1 MKQIRKRLF
10 INPKMSPWERGK
22 TIYLAV
28 ENGCNTLVF
37 SFNDKFFN
45 NTMKRYKKLIK
56 TYALNI
62 EAGGRDLPLL
72 LPKKMFHT
80 NRELFRM
87 EQGERKKSPHFCPTN
102 PSTIKTITENTHKWF
117 DHILQKVTEPRVIHI
132 LPEEGHENTWC
143 SCPACRAFSP
153 AEQYLIAANTVADTL
168 AKYDLDARLCYID
181 LDTEPDAEG
190 ISPRKNMIANSAI
203 DNEVFLQVSD

>member
-1 MKQIRKRLF
+1 MKQTRKRLF
-10 INPKMSPWERGK
+10 IDAEISPSERAK

-37 SFNDKFFN
+37 SFNDKFFSGG
-45 NTMKRYKKLIK
+45 MKRYKKLIN

-72 LPKKMFHT
+72 LPKKLFLS

-87 EQGERKKSPHFCPTN
+87 EQGVRKKDHHFCPTN
-102 PSTIKTITENTHKWF
+102 PQTTQIISENAHKWF
-117 DHILQKVTEPRVIHI
+117 ERILEKTTSPRILHIY
-132 LPEEGHENTWC
+132 PEEHHENTWC
-143 SCPACRAFSP
+143 ACPACRAFSP

-168 AKYDLDARLCYID
+168 VKFDLDARLYY
-181 LDTEPDAEG
+181 LDFDNEPDAEG
-190 ISPRKNMIANSAI
+190 ISPRKNMIACTDINTPG
-203 DNEVFLQVSD
+203 FFPL